1 MEMASIGRMLVG
13 MGRFAAPCRFLRK
26 DSSSLVG
33 VLAGLTATVGLV
45 AVAFSLLSS
54 FFFFLKCA
62 CLWLTPFHPVLSQ
75 PARVSFCFPVWPGSL
90 QARALL
96 PFRGKP
102 CGCSP
107 IPPSL
112 RLRRSRACCG
122 Q

>member
-54 FFFFLKCA
+54 FFFFFKVR
-62 CLWLTPFHPVLSQ
+62 VLVADALSSCTFAARTGFFLFSSLSGVSSSQ
-75 PARVSFCFPVWPGSL
+75 GAFTFP
-90 QARALL
+90 RD
-96 PFRGKP
+96 
-102 CGCSP
+102 
-107 IPPSL
+107 
-112 RLRRSRACCG
+112 
-122 Q
+122 